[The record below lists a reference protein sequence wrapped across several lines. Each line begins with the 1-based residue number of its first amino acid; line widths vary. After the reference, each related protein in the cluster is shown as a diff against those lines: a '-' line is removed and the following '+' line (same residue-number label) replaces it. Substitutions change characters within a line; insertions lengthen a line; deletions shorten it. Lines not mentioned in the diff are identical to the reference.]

1 MKVTIDQHKCVSAGQ
16 CVMSAPEVFD
26 QREDNG
32 VVVLLTEN
40 PPTQLAGD
48 LREAAMLCPALA
60 IHIEE

>member
-1 MKVTIDQHKCVSAGQ
+1 MKVTVDQHKCVAAGQ

-26 QREDNG
+26 QREADG

-40 PPTQLAGD
+40 PSAELDGA

-60 IHIEE
+60 IQIGE